1 MSYVLDLPRSLRSL
15 PIEALYP
22 SHVASSSPD
31 WRLARRVAER
41 MAGTCA
47 LEGTYHETRYSS
59 QAPVMVARASEM
71 VEVETGLSAPGSPE
85 VAVVS
90 RNEWVENNVAS
101 FSMLLAPAE
110 EKLRKQ
116 SGVGSRIAER
126 VMAIEMGAVLGL
138 LSRRVLGQY
147 ELVLPTSDG
156 RDGDTVLF
164 VGSNVLQMERRHE
177 FRPDEFRFW
186 VALHECTHRLQFL
199 GVPWLRAY
207 FLDLVSELVSSSVPE
222 PGRVAR
228 VASELREAS
237 SSGRPLVSESG
248 LFGMFATPGQREV
261 MEKVQALMSL
271 LEGHGHVVMDR
282 IGARELVTQQRMSN
296 VLKARRQDARAAMF
310 MRLVGL
316 EMKLRQYELGAKFI
330 DGVERHA
337 GWASLNRAWEGPSS
351 LPTLSEIEN
360 PVLWLERVG

>member
-1 MSYVLDLPRSLRSL
+1 M
-15 PIEALYP
+15 
-22 SHVASSSPD
+22 AS
-31 WRLARRVAER
+31 RVAAR
-41 MAGTCA
+41 MAGA
-47 LEGTYHETRYSS
+47 YPLEGTYHQTRFAG
-59 QAPVMVARASEM
+59 QAPAMVARASEM
-71 VEVETGLSAPGSPE
+71 VEAETGLRAAGQPE

-90 RNEWVENNVAS
+90 RRDWVENNVAS
-101 FSMLLAPAE
+101 FSTLLAPAE
-110 EKLRKQ
+110 EKLRNQ
-116 SGVGSRIAER
+116 SGVGARIARR
-126 VMAIEMGAVLGL
+126 VMAIEMGAILGL

-164 VGSNVLQMERRHE
+164 VGANVLQMERRHE

-199 GVPWLRAY
+199 GVPWLRPY
-207 FLDLVSELVSSSVPE
+207 FLDLVSQLVNSAVPE

-237 SSGRPLVSESG
+237 SSGEPLVGEAG
-248 LFGMFATPGQREV
+248 LFGMFATPGQREA
-261 MEKVQALMSL
+261 MDKVQALMSL

-282 IGARELVTQQRMSN
+282 IGARELVTQKRMSD
-296 VLKARRQDARAAMF
+296 VLKARRQDPRAAMF

-330 DGVERHA
+330 EGVERHA
-337 GWASLNRAWEGPSS
+337 DWESLNRAWEGPDQ
-351 LPTLSEIEN
+351 LPTMPEIEN